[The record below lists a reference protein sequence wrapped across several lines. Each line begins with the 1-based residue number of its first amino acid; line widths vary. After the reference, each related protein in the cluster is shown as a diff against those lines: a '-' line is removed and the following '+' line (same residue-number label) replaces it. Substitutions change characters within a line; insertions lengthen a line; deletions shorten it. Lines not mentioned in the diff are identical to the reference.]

1 MGNRTITASY
11 TDAFH
16 RTASSNWNVL
26 VNAQAEVSLD
36 APGTGYGSDYVDALI
51 PNHAGWKYGPI
62 SYSFAGVADG
72 SIEEWTEV
80 EKQSFRD
87 SAQLYA
93 NVSNL
98 TFAEGVFYAS
108 SKYST
113 NIKLYKYDSSQMVG
127 GTGAGA
133 EFYQPIYGGF
143 GNGPIEGH
151 FNIDYWSAPANG
163 TYAQYATI
171 HELGHGLGLDHPF
184 DATPTFPGVTGHA
197 DLGANQLDTGM
208 WTVMAYNFGW
218 DVQGLDYSTG
228 IAGDGGYG
236 YGYAMTPMT
245 FDVAAIQQLYGVN
258 TTYKTGND
266 TYVIPTTLGAGEG
279 WVCIWDAGGNDT
291 ISNAG
296 SNAACNINL
305 NAYPKEGGLP
315 SAAYVSYAAGTPAG
329 FTIADGA
336 TIENAIGGSG
346 ADVLI
351 GNAVSNQLTGGA
363 GADKFAFATA
373 LGVSNIDTI
382 TDFSVGQGDVLE
394 LSHTIFTA
402 LTGLT
407 DLTLNFVGA
416 AGAVA
421 ATTVDELL
429 IYNTTTGALYYDQDG
444 SASGYA
450 AVEFALLQSRPVD
463 VSAAQFL
470 VI

>member
-1 MGNRTITASY
+1 
-11 TDAFH
+11 
-16 RTASSNWNVL
+16 
-26 VNAQAEVSLD
+26 
-36 APGTGYGSDYVDALI
+36 
-51 PNHAGWKYGPI
+51 
-62 SYSFAGVADG
+62 
-72 SIEEWTEV
+72 
-80 EKQSFRD
+80 
-87 SAQLYA
+87 
-93 NVSNL
+93 
-98 TFAEGVFYAS
+98 
-108 SKYST
+108 
-113 NIKLYKYDSSQMVG
+113 
-127 GTGAGA
+127 
-133 EFYQPIYGGF
+133 
-143 GNGPIEGH
+143 
-151 FNIDYWSAPANG
+151 
-163 TYAQYATI
+163 
-171 HELGHGLGLDHPF
+171 
-184 DATPTFPGVTGHA
+184 
-197 DLGANQLDTGM
+197 
-208 WTVMAYNFGW
+208 
-218 DVQGLDYSTG
+218 
-228 IAGDGGYG
+228 
-236 YGYAMTPMT
+236 MT

-296 SNAACNINL
+296 SSAACTINL

-329 FTIADGA
+329 YTIADGA

-373 LGVSNIDTI
+373 LGVSNIDTL
-382 TDFSVGQGDVLE
+382 TDFSVAQGDVLE
-394 LSHTIFTA
+394 LSHIIFTA

-407 DLTLNFVGA
+407 DLTLNFVAA

-450 AVEFALLQSRPVD
+450 ALEFAVLQSRPVD